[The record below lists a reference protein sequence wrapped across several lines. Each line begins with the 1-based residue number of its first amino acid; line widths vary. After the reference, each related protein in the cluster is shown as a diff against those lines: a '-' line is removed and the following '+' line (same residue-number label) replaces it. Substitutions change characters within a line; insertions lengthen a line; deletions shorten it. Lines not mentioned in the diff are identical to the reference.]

1 MSLKTWGTG
10 AVLSL
15 VLGVAH
21 ALPAVSLSF
30 AQPDGVVGPTD
41 EIPVQ
46 LLLSVD
52 PDATESLVL
61 DFDSPT
67 LGLLDPPLSG
77 TYSYQDA
84 EGVWQGVEVPFVSY
98 EYAYLS
104 NWFGCAGTFTN
115 GCTNGTPYTFSFG
128 DGAANVTSLAP
139 GDVYLLDFG
148 VFKPAHGAVPAGTYV
163 FHGAGLDFS
172 VYGQGEDPFNPGE
185 MVSIEFRQ
193 VLTSAC
199 SDWWAGTDSV
209 CTGAAAFSRT
219 VMAPVPEPGAWA
231 LMAAGLLVALP
242 SWRAQQRRARKRHE
256 LV

>member
-52 PDATESLVL
+52 ADATDSLVF

-67 LGLLDPPLSG
+67 LGLIDPPLSG

-84 EGVWQGVEVPFVSY
+84 EGVWQAIEVPFVSY
-98 EYAYLS
+98 EYASLN

-115 GCTNGTPYTFSFG
+115 GCTNGTPYTFTFG
-128 DGAANVTSLAP
+128 DGAANVTSLMP

-148 VFKPAHGAVPAGTYV
+148 YFKPTAGAVPAGTYV
-163 FHGAGLDFS
+163 FLGAGLDLS

-185 MVSIEFRQ
+185 MVSVQYQQ
-193 VLTSAC
+193 VLASTC
-199 SDWWAGTDSV
+199 SDWWAGAGSA
-209 CTGAAAFSRT
+209 CSGSAAFSRT
-219 VMAPVPEPGAWA
+219 VMAPVPEPQAWA
-231 LMAAGLLVALP
+231 LLAAGLLVALP
-242 SWRAQQRRARKRHE
+242 SWRAQQRRARQRE
-256 LV
+256 QA